1 MLTVT
6 GGHLG
11 FKCTVRVGVEVYSGR
26 EKERPNDTLF
36 VFLCTEGQASRFL
49 AVGADTLPKVLL
61 STFEKTF
68 WPVLNVVLLPC

>member
-11 FKCTVRVGVEVYSGR
+11 FKYTVRVGVEVYSGR

-36 VFLCTEGQASRFL
+36 VFLCTEG
-49 AVGADTLPKVLL
+49 
-61 STFEKTF
+61 
-68 WPVLNVVLLPC
+68 